1 MTRRKYILAVS
12 AVILVIAALVYF
24 YGGSA
29 TPSGQPPLARLTAE
43 NISQVQSA
51 FNAAR
56 DDVRVLVLLS
66 PT

>member
-1 MTRRKYILAVS
+1 MQGRKYVLA
-12 AVILVIAALVYF
+12 AAAGLLALAALVYF
-24 YGGSA
+24 NGAGQ
-29 TPSGQPPLARLTAE
+29 TPAGQPPLARLTVE
-43 NISQVQSA
+43 NVSQVPAA